1 MEGNVRSKVY
11 MALTLDTGER
21 FDARKPQGTIRV
33 QRVQILANVH
43 SGAITLA
50 HCWGSWL
57 DQDGNPG
64 HAGDTHI
71 PYDALPLEVR
81 AYFAREF
88 RAWVRKVF
96 QSWASMTEPACE
108 PAP

>member
-11 MALTLDTGER
+11 LTLSLER
-21 FDARKPQGTIRV
+21 PEQFEVAKHGHGKMRV
-33 QRVQILANVH
+33 QRIQIVANVH

-50 HCWGSWL
+50 HCWGVWL
-57 DQDGNPG
+57 PTGQ
-64 HAGDTHI
+64 HGDMHLS
-71 PYDALPLEVR
+71 YDALPLEVR

-96 QSWASMTEPACE
+96 QSWATMTEPACE
-108 PAP
+108 AAS

>member
-1 MEGNVRSKVY
+1 MEGTVRSKVY
-11 MALTLDTGER
+11 LALTLER
-21 FDARKPQGTIRV
+21 PEQFDVHRPQGTIRV
-33 QRVQILANVH
+33 QRIQIVANVH
-43 SGAITLA
+43 TGSITLA
-50 HCWGSWL
+50 HCWGVWL
-57 DQDGNPG
+57 NTGS
-64 HAGDTHI
+64 HGDTHL

-108 PAP
+108 AAS

>member
-1 MEGNVRSKVY
+1 MEGSVRSKVY
-11 MALTLDTGER
+11 LTLSLER
-21 FDARKPQGTIRV
+21 PEQFDVRKPQGVMRV
-33 QRVQILANVH
+33 KRIQIVANVH

-50 HCWGSWL
+50 HCWGTWL
-57 DQDGNPG
+57 NTAQPG
-64 HAGDTHI
+64 DMHLS
-71 PYDALPLEVR
+71 YDALPLEVR

-108 PAP
+108 AAS